1 MQTAMV
7 NHPDM
12 TDRVQST
19 QDAQKW
25 NECLSADLFCLLNET
40 YFNETV
46 RHVGELD
53 PITEVERTFLNICR
67 SGHFLLA
74 CKMITLGEGYHM
86 LPR

>member
-1 MQTAMV
+1 
-7 NHPDM
+7 M

-25 NECLSADLFCLLNET
+25 NECSSADLFCPLHET

-46 RHVGELD
+46 RQVGELD

-86 LPR
+86 LPRYSYTCYNIK